1 MSKCSKPRLLKH
13 QFESHQH
20 PKTCHHPLLAST
32 KESAM
37 TLIRC
42 CSTCFLV
49 YAFLSCF
56 YTTSFLLLCP
66 FVRDCSTSFA
76 LDISKFYSG
85 FLWTRR
91 LLGDALTS
99 SPSSHDDVP
108 IQTTQMIVLQKAAS
122 YRDMDSFLS
131 DLEVLSTDS
140 ILYWA
145 SLSQSETSRG
155 AQMLGG
161 VSSTEQNWAP
171 NSHAMSELLFLSKAF
186 SGSMH
191 PMRIFPYFYKASETF
206 DDDDVTITTLVTPNR
221 FEVLRKLA
229 ARYEGT
235 SVVLDWQ

>member
-1 MSKCSKPRLLKH
+1 
-13 QFESHQH
+13 
-20 PKTCHHPLLAST
+20 
-32 KESAM
+32 M

-42 CSTCFLV
+42 CSTFLLV

-56 YTTSFLLLCP
+56 YTASFLLLCP

-76 LDISKFYSG
+76 LDVSKFYSS

-91 LLGDALTS
+91 LLGDALTNS
-99 SPSSHDDVP
+99 SSGHDDAPV
-108 IQTTQMIVLQKAAS
+108 QTTQMIVLQKAAS
-122 YRDMDSFLS
+122 YRNMDSFLS
-131 DLEVLSTDS
+131 DLEVLSTGS

-155 AQMLGG
+155 AKMLSG

-171 NSHAMSELLFLSKAF
+171 NWHAMSEQLFLSKAF

-229 ARYEGT
+229 ARYDGM
-235 SVVLDWQ
+235 SIVLDSSH

>member
-1 MSKCSKPRLLKH
+1 
-13 QFESHQH
+13 
-20 PKTCHHPLLAST
+20 
-32 KESAM
+32 M
-37 TLIRC
+37 TLIRF
-42 CSTCFLV
+42 CSACLLV

-66 FVRDCSTSFA
+66 FVKDCSTSFT
-76 LDISKFYSG
+76 LDVSRFYSS

-91 LLGDALTS
+91 LFGDALAS
-99 SPSSHDDVP
+99 SSSSRDDAPV
-108 IQTTQMIVLQKAAS
+108 QTTQMLMLQKAAS
-122 YRDMDSFLS
+122 YRNMVDFLS

-140 ILYWA
+140 VLYWA
-145 SLSQSETSRG
+145 TLSRSETIRG
-155 AQMLGG
+155 AQMLDG

-171 NSHAMSELLFLSKAF
+171 NWYAMSELLFLSKAF

-206 DDDDVTITTLVTPNR
+206 EDDDVTITTLVTPNR

-235 SVVLDWQ
+235 SSVLDSDHQ